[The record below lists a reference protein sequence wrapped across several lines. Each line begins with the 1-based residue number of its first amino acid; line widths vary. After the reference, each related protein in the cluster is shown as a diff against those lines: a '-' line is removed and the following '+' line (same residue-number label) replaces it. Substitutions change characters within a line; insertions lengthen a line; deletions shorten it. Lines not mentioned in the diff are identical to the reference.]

1 MTKHGDSPTWTKADK
16 ALELVETLARVQTPE
31 EAFENLRD
39 ENGIVHDDGVEY
51 DDVDEMISDLGDD
64 FLMDEYGAFM
74 DFVRAAKE
82 IVKEGADE

>member
-1 MTKHGDSPTWTKADK
+1 MSKAEK
-16 ALELVETLARVQTPE
+16 ALALVETLARVQTPE

-51 DDVDEMISDLGDD
+51 DSVDEMVSDFSDD
-64 FLMDEYGAFM
+64 HLMNEYEAFM

-82 IVKEGADE
+82 IVNDNQG